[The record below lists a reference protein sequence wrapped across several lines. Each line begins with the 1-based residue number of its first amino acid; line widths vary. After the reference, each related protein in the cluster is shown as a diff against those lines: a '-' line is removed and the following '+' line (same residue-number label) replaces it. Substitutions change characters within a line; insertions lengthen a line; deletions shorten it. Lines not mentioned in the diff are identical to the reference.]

1 MRDIPGKL
9 IGIFVAVALMIV
21 MPFVTVTVESGMID
35 RREIIMAVTDFID
48 EVVDSR
54 NITDAMLSELNT
66 SISSHGILVDYE
78 IEHYCRSVDPDP
90 LSAGDYYTTF
100 VKDITNSREFQKGDK
115 ISVHVYSTGY
125 SAAETISHK
134 LAGLFIPKLDETLTA
149 RIR

>member
-9 IGIFVAVALMIV
+9 LGIFVAVALMIV

-90 LSAGDYYTTF
+90 LSEGDYYTTF
-100 VKDITNSREFQKGDK
+100 VKDVTNSHEFYHYNQ
-115 ISVHVYSTGY
+115 IC
-125 SAAETISHK
+125 
-134 LAGLFIPKLDETLTA
+134 
-149 RIR
+149 

>member
-9 IGIFVAVALMIV
+9 LGIFVAVALMII

-90 LSAGDYYTTF
+90 LSEGDYYTTF
-100 VKDITNSREFQKGDK
+100 VKDVTNSREFQKGDK